1 MARLNNISAARRGCS
16 GKEGAY
22 PTSDPEVT
30 KQDLRT
36 RLANSGQLAG
46 NHQVPIDE
54 NGLSNIVRMPGK
66 EWQMTQIFNSDYYL
80 DVSIPGYCK
89 NCKQHRSIQID
100 IFAYLNSIVYAHRP
114 NSQLLTVSGKC
125 NNCGNDWIGA
135 RVMRFAHFVSAWR

>member
-1 MARLNNISAARRGCS
+1 LARLNNISAARRGCS
-16 GKEGAY
+16 GKEDAY

-66 EWQMTQIFNSDYYL
+66 EWQMTQIFNSDYIL
-80 DVSIPGYCK
+80 MFQFQDIVKTAS
-89 NCKQHRSIQID
+89 NID
-100 IFAYLNSIVYAHRP
+100 LFRLIFLH
-114 NSQLLTVSGKC
+114 T
-125 NNCGNDWIGA
+125 
-135 RVMRFAHFVSAWR
+135 